1 MRKKLLKILIYTFAT
16 IVGFFLYVQFRIY
29 IAPNIADFKGDIKA
43 EINAMK
49 KQLPMKDESSGVTI
63 KSLTYDDNLNLFFD
77 VEFDKKLYQ
86 GLSKEEGQLRFNN
99 ARLSSSLCSNELV
112 RYIINNKGTV
122 KARLT
127 VSEMSFNKIDT
138 LICLSNDDIQ
148 KILNDDKNKDKK

>member
-1 MRKKLLKILIYTFAT
+1 
-16 IVGFFLYVQFRIY
+16 VQFRIY